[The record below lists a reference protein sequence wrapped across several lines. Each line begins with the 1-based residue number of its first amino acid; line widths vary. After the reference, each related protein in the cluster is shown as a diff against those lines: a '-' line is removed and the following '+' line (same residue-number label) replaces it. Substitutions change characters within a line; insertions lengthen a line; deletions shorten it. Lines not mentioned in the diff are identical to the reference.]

1 MSIQT
6 ESTDSQA
13 VCDYYEIQ
21 GGVEDVIGRGAG
33 KKGTTIFT
41 IRTLQQQN
49 KYRITC
55 PFFCPVQPGDAI
67 YALVKPLPDGS
78 YETVRQPFVQ
88 VPVDKANVV
97 QCFIRALRG
106 TGFGAV
112 SADILYE
119 KLKKLA
125 KESGYGEESLSR
137 SADNF
142 TKSEGP
148 PRIAD
153 APESEHPTPPTLVV
167 PPEVRVINSFE
178 NVGEGLITNQKSRY
192 QGDGVIAYLSEI
204 ANTYHRKADK
214 RIIERLIGGTNLDET
229 KIQKLL
235 QWWHKSRSLRRLHLL
250 GLTNRE
256 IEGCKLPLDDIYELC
271 LVNPYR
277 LPAID
282 IGKCET
288 IMTSLGKVPT
298 YIERICG
305 QIVRKIYDYS
315 LEKGWT
321 GTPMTILT
329 RQFRDFHQF
338 REFLITD
345 YGLTID
351 CNLAYL
357 PYQLK
362 VELVMSQY
370 LDNLIKET
378 AKLQSLPTVDLPQM
392 ETAVYECPTLT
403 AEQKLSV
410 LGALNNRMCI
420 ITGGA
425 GTGKTTVIRE
435 IVKNLQIREIPY
447 ITCAFTGKAVS
458 RLQEVLKSKIAATM
472 DRLISRSGQVP
483 EFRHVILDEGSMVT
497 TELLYR
503 FVSTFPQE
511 FRLTI
516 VGDCN
521 QLPPVSWGTLMKQLM
536 ISGRVP
542 IYYLTDNQRIIP
554 HRLDTISLDENSDLP
569 SDEAPDPL
577 SQGEREGRGV
587 GAPGDQNFDRTIL
600 ENANALIDPH
610 RDLGLPLN
618 FKQGPGF
625 YQIDGSVETV
635 TTIVK
640 ALHDTG
646 ISSDRIMAIS
656 PYNEYIRDINSGFQ
670 TIYHESSH
678 KYIDKRGLLWCVGD
692 RVMMT
697 KNNYDINVMNGTE
710 GRVVNIVDEGVNID
724 FGDGAQHLFRF
735 YSSDPQV
742 DFKPAWKGGMGASR
756 GEALDEDEYGSAE
769 LTVDQVQH
777 SYAVTVHKSQGSER
791 EFVIFYIPRKA
802 GYNGQGVS
810 SFLNINLFYTGVT
823 RTKRSIWLVGDAVT
837 IAQATCNKQP
847 PRHEALGYRLK
858 NMRNIELERVLEGVT
873 RAPIIEPRE
882 GSSASLTDGVMEE
895 SAGAPQHDDDIW
907 SYE

>member
-1 MSIQT
+1 MSLQT
-6 ESTDSQA
+6 NEA
-13 VCDYYEIQ
+13 NAPAPCDYYEIQ
-21 GGVEDVIGRGAG
+21 GGVEDVIGRGSG
-33 KKGTTIFT
+33 KNGSTIFT
-41 IRTLQQQN
+41 IRTLEQQN

-67 YALVKPLPDGS
+67 YALVKPLADGS

-97 QCFIRALRG
+97 QCFVRALRG

-125 KESGYGEESLSR
+125 KEFGYGEESLGGSR
-137 SADNF
+137 NYEAPSVDTTSDSAAIH
-142 TKSEGP
+142 THTRP
-148 PRIAD
+148 M
-153 APESEHPTPPTLVV
+153 LVV
-167 PPEVRVINSFE
+167 PAEVRVMNTFE
-178 NVGEGLITNQKSRY
+178 NVGEGLVTNSKSRY

-204 ANTYHRKADK
+204 ANTYHRNADR
-214 RIIERLIGGTNLDET
+214 RIIERLINGTNLDEN
-229 KIQKLL
+229 KIPKLL

-256 IEGCKLPLDDIYELC
+256 IEGCKLPLDDIYEVC
-271 LVNPYR
+271 LINPYR
-277 LPAID
+277 LAAIE

-298 YIERICG
+298 YIEKTCG
-305 QIVRKIYDYS
+305 QIIRKVHDYS

-321 GTPMTILT
+321 GTPMTIMT

-338 REFLITD
+338 REFLIAD

-362 VELVMSQY
+362 VEMVMTTY

-378 AKLQSLPTVDLPQM
+378 AKLQNLPTVDLPQM
-392 ETAVYECPTLT
+392 ETAVYECQTLT
-403 AEQKLSV
+403 TEQKLSV
-410 LGALNNRMCI
+410 LGALNNRICI

-458 RLQEVLKSKIAATM
+458 RLQEVLQSKIAATM

-483 EFRHVILDEGSMVT
+483 EFRHVIMDEGSMIT

-511 FRLTI
+511 YRLTI

-554 HRLDTISLDENSDLP
+554 HRLDTISAPPSRGEGSEGLEPDEPYS
-569 SDEAPDPL
+569 
-577 SQGEREGRGV
+577 
-587 GAPGDQNFDRTIL
+587 APGDVDFDRTIL

-625 YQIDGSVETV
+625 YQIEGSVETV

-656 PYNEYIRDINSGFQ
+656 PYNEYIREINSGFQ

-697 KNNYDINVMNGTE
+697 KNNYTINVMNGTE
-710 GRVVNIVDEGVNID
+710 GRVISITDEGVNID
-724 FGDGAQHLFRF
+724 FGDGATHLFRF
-735 YSSDPQV
+735 YSIDPQV
-742 DFKPAWKGGMGASR
+742 DFKPAWKGGLGASR
-756 GEALDEDEYGSAE
+756 GEALTEDDYDSSE
-769 LTVDQVQH
+769 LTVDQLIH
-777 SYAVTVHKSQGSER
+777 SYATTVHKSQGSER

-802 GYNGQGVS
+802 GYNGQGIS

-837 IAQATCNKQP
+837 IAQSTCNKQP

-858 NMRNIELERVLEGVT
+858 NLRNPELERSLEGVT
-873 RAPIIEPRE
+873 RAPEIELRE
-882 GSSASLTDGVMEE
+882 GSSASLTDGIMEE
-895 SAGAPQHDDDIW
+895 SAGLPAHDDDLW
-907 SYE
+907 GYD

>member
-6 ESTDSQA
+6 ESTDAQA

-153 APESEHPTPPTLVV
+153 APESELPTPPTLVV

-351 CNLAYL
+351 CNLGYL

-410 LGALNNRMCI
+410 LGALNNRICI

-483 EFRHVILDEGSMVT
+483 EFRHVIMDEGSMVT

-511 FRLTI
+511 YRLTI

-569 SDEAPDPL
+569 SDE
-577 SQGEREGRGV
+577 
-587 GAPGDQNFDRTIL
+587 APGDQNFDRTIL

-656 PYNEYIRDINSGFQ
+656 PYNEHIRDINSGFQ

-873 RAPIIEPRE
+873 RAPAIEPRE